1 VDASV
6 QITEIALQISLV
18 RFPRDAVDAWRR
30 SSLQLK
36 SRIAQ
41 QLDVHMMQECRKPRS
56 LIPPCGVTYAI
67 QSE

>member
-1 VDASV
+1 MDPSV

-41 QLDVHMMQECRKPRS
+41 QLDRHMMQERCKLLSPV
-56 LIPPCGVTYAI
+56 PPCGVTYAI